1 MSKGKSMKA
10 LRGKGETVGPG
21 DIRKRRFL
29 SFLLGLTIVSGLGG
43 TLYTIFK
50 FLFPPERSV
59 AIEENVIKVA
69 KVSDIRPGRS
79 VKFRY
84 GRYPCLLVNHNG
96 KFLAYGAIC
105 THLACI
111 VHWKDEDGCIMN
123 MGDQIHCVCHA
134 GHFGVLTGNVIAGPP
149 PSPLP
154 KMNLRIRGGEILATG
169 WNDPDYVRRIST
181 YA

>member
-1 MSKGKSMKA
+1 MKT
-10 LRGKGETVGPG
+10 LRVKEENVLPR
-21 DIRKRRFL
+21 DIGKRRFL
-29 SFLLGLTIVSGLGG
+29 NSLLGLTVISGVAGA
-43 TLYTIFK
+43 LYTVFK
-50 FLFPPERSV
+50 FLFPSERSRG
-59 AIEENVIKVA
+59 IEENLVKIA
-69 KVSDIRPGRS
+69 KVSDIFPGRS

-96 KFLAYGAIC
+96 KFLAYGALC

-134 GHFGVLTGNVIAGPP
+134 GHFEVLTGKVIAGPP

-154 KMNLRIRGGEILATG
+154 KMNLRIRGGEIFATG
-169 WNDPDYVRRIST
+169 WDDPNYVKRINT